1 MTSCECKVENRKESY
16 LKLLSGVLLIA
27 GTSIGAG
34 MLALP
39 VVTGVSG
46 FIPALAV
53 STLCWIFM
61 LITGLLFLEVT
72 LWMPKDSNLL
82 SMAGRFLGPWGQWI
96 GGISFLFLYYC
107 LMVSYLAGGAP
118 LFSTVLKFGGIQ
130 LSSTA
135 SFLLFA
141 AFFGAIAFI
150 GTRLVNRVNG
160 ILMIGL
166 IVSYFFLIA
175 IGTEEINY
183 SWLSHRSWGLSLF
196 AAPTLFSAYGY
207 HNIIPSL
214 TTYMNRDVKKLR
226 WAIIIGTAIPFI
238 VYSLWQFVIIGN
250 LTLEDL
256 EIAKQEGAP
265 ISQVLGQISNHPYL
279 PTLGLLFGFFALVTS
294 LLGVSLSMIDFLRD
308 GMNVPN
314 TKANRIGLTVLTF
327 APPALFASLY
337 PHIFITAISV
347 AGGFGE
353 AILNGLLPILM
364 FWIGRYIWKLPAK
377 SYISKFSLSILLAF
391 TGFIICLE
399 IYQLI
404 F

>member
-1 MTSCECKVENRKESY
+1 
-16 LKLLSGVLLIA
+16 
-27 GTSIGAG
+27 
-34 MLALP
+34 
-39 VVTGVSG
+39 
-46 FIPALAV
+46 
-53 STLCWIFM
+53 M